1 MLKATDSC
9 NCDVNYKCNQQTT
22 MDKEFRNNLSIRNV
36 LIVGDGDYSF
46 SVAFLM
52 RYGAL
57 PITVTATTLEQG
69 ILMEQK
75 YPNFTK
81 NLEYLES
88 HGESTLI
95 SSVIRVVMG
104 TV

>member
-1 MLKATDSC
+1 
-9 NCDVNYKCNQQTT
+9 

-75 YPNFTK
+75 YPKMEQKYPNYTK

-88 HGESTLI
+88 HG
-95 SSVIRVVMG
+95 
-104 TV
+104 